1 MAPTP
6 KYVSDLLASFEAIQA
21 SLASII
27 ERLDVIEE
35 QNKVLSEQL
44 QQQQQQQVQSPA
56 QQIESMATPIS
67 FPVLNRANPSQ
78 EIKTFLS
85 QAFPEKSPQELKC
98 YYKDFSP
105 LALRA
110 CYMYSEQENNH
121 CTYYKNLPSKGKVAM
136 KKTCFDFLLEKHE
149 DLSVLRECDMA
160 WPVEFAVQNA
170 WCCSRHKIQ

>member
-1 MAPTP
+1 MALTP
-6 KYVSDLLASFEAIQA
+6 KYVSDLLASSEAIQA
-21 SLASII
+21 SLASIV
-27 ERLDVIEE
+27 ERLNAIEE
-35 QNKVLSEQL
+35 QNRVLSEQL
-44 QQQQQQQVQSPA
+44 Q
-56 QQIESMATPIS
+56 

-121 CTYYKNLPSKGKVAM
+121 CAYYKNLPSKGKVAM
-136 KKTCFDFLLEKHE
+136 KKTCIDFLLEKHE

-160 WPVEFAVQNA
+160 WPIEFTVQNA
-170 WCCSRHKIQ
+170 WTE